1 MNKKERIDALEYRKI
16 MRRRIMNEAKFT
28 KGPWNR
34 NIWTNGRR
42 SIIKYTDASMTYAR
56 EVAEIWPTH
65 NEDEFLANQN
75 LVAAAPEMYE
85 ALSSYF
91 KQAQLNGSQIAGE
104 QLYPLARAVLE
115 KARGES

>member
-1 MNKKERIDALEYRKI
+1 M
-16 MRRRIMNEAKFT
+16 EAKFT
-28 KGPWNR
+28 KGPWQAYIQQRPEGFRAQVISFNPDLPPCGVT
-34 NIWTNGRR
+34 IFDAP
-42 SIIKYTDASMTYAR
+42 STDETK
-56 EVAEIWPTH
+56 
-65 NEDEFLANQN
+65 ANSW
-75 LVAAAPEMYE
+75 LIAAAPEMYE

>member
-1 MNKKERIDALEYRKI
+1 
-16 MRRRIMNEAKFT
+16 MNEAKFT

-85 ALSSYF
+85 ALVEAI
-91 KQAQLNGSQIAGE
+91 KELNDCAIAEHGE
-104 QLYPLARAVLE
+104 PYNNPRFNAILA